1 MSKLL
6 SVTDKNDCKEHF
18 ETTPLNCLLLQKV
31 FLKFV
36 TGLLP
41 TAEEKEET
49 KHATRILNWTSVFH
63 S

>member
-6 SVTDKNDCKEHF
+6 YVTDKNDCKEHF

-41 TAEEKEET
+41 IAEEKEET
-49 KHATRILNWTSVFH
+49 KHATHILN
-63 S
+63 